1 MFRRGPGVIVDVLVW
16 EHPGLNQIF
25 WCDEFCFCNPIII
38 TYPDVDSFPVV
49 GCKTSILSLES
60 PNRIFVW
67 YLEKWRKLAVIAHKT
82 VFWMISFLLTC
93 MYIRNYD
100 ITPATS
106 QNYVWRR
113 ITNKLS
119 SLNCRYCSVLYK
131 QSYSQLMV
139 VVLFSKLKNI
149 ISCSYSSPIFA
160 ANTSCTPNKSNLF
173 LPNSLATV
181 VSEPKL

>member
-1 MFRRGPGVIVDVLVW
+1 MDVLVW
-16 EHPGLNQIF
+16 EHPGLNNQIF
-25 WCDEFCFCNPIII
+25 WCDQFYFSNPIII
-38 TYPDVDSFPVV
+38 TCPDVDSLPIV
-49 GCKTSILSLES
+49 GWKTSNFSLES
-60 PNRIFVW
+60 PKRIIIW
-67 YLEKWRKLAVIAHKT
+67 YFGKWRKHAVIAHTT
-82 VFWMISFLLTC
+82 VFWMIIFLLTWW
-93 MYIRNYD
+93 MYIQNND

-106 QNYVWRR
+106 QKYVWSL